1 MTRRTPSK
9 TRTWLLVA
17 LAISLAS
24 GALHTFGHATAKAQG
39 TPTDGAKP
47 AKASTEKVAGEVL
60 VILAKEAD
68 GELDPTLS
76 SIKALQEPPFNAFK
90 SMKILSRSGLSLDAK
105 QPVEVELP
113 NGRRLRLEWLERQ
126 PDGRFK
132 VQVSINRP
140 SQKDYLPL
148 LQVIA
153 SPGEPFFV
161 AGQKHEGG
169 TLVIGVRVGDKPAE
183 KAAKK

>member
-1 MTRRTPSK
+1 MTRRTRSK
-9 TRTWLLVA
+9 TRSSLLLA
-17 LAISLAS
+17 LAISVLGSAY
-24 GALHTFGHATAKAQG
+24 GGTAARAEGPAAKA
-39 TPTDGAKP
+39 DKAEKADKAGA
-47 AKASTEKVAGEVL
+47 EKLTGEVL
-60 VILAKEAD
+60 VILAKEEG
-68 GELDPTLS
+68 GELDPSLS
-76 SIKALQEPPFNAFK
+76 SVKALKEPPFNAFK
-90 SMKILSRSGLSLDAK
+90 SMKILSRSGLSLEAK

-113 NGRRLRLEWLERQ
+113 NGRRLQLEWLERQ
-126 PDGRFK
+126 ADGRVK

-161 AGQKHEGG
+161 AGQKHDGG
-169 TLVIGVRVGDKPAE
+169 MLVIGVQVGDKRAE